1 MNSVPVAAS
10 KRRFAAQRIPI
21 AALHQRVDAVVSPL
35 TFLESFIITPAPRK
49 PIPAT
54 TWAAT
59 LVVSLLGNS
68 KEKFTN
74 KKEPKLTNIK
84 VLSPA
89 FLPLNCLSTPIQA
102 LSKNLTNIFS
112 KNSIC

>member
-21 AALHQRVDAVVSPL
+21 AALHQSVAAVVSPL

-54 TWAAT
+54 T
-59 LVVSLLGNS
+59 
-68 KEKFTN
+68 
-74 KKEPKLTNIK
+74 
-84 VLSPA
+84 
-89 FLPLNCLSTPIQA
+89 
-102 LSKNLTNIFS
+102 
-112 KNSIC
+112 